1 MPSPGPGPGPDSEPL
16 YMMKNVPNSLPGG
29 VSTGGLEGK
38 LPSLLTDFTDSL
50 TARRVLGWLE
60 PPQHRGHQEATME

>member
-29 VSTGGLEGK
+29 VSSTARQ
-38 LPSLLTDFTDSL
+38 PDWQTSDNTDSL
-50 TARRVLGWLE
+50 TGRTVQGWWELPLQVE
-60 PPQHRGHQEATME
+60 EVEVTME